1 MTRELPMTA
10 PAEVYRDRRAKLAK
24 ELRRPILV
32 FAGHAQARNY
42 AANAHPFRAGS
53 TYLYLGGPPIQDAA
67 WLIEPLSDG
76 DHGCTLL
83 KPVAE
88 PDDVIWVGESTS
100 DEQVA
105 EAAGIN
111 KSRIA
116 ASDTIEPVLA
126 GRSTAFICPPCP
138 RSLELARSLE
148 SAESAAPDELLAVV
162 DLRLVKDEHELHA
175 MRRAADV
182 GAQAHL
188 AAMRATV
195 PGASE
200 SAAAAALLAVLT
212 ANCCVPSFSP
222 IVTVDGQVLH
232 SESYAGRLDAGRLLL
247 VDAGAEEPGGYA
259 SDITRT
265 YPVTGE
271 FTAVQR
277 QLYDTVLRAETEA
290 IRECKPG
297 IRYRDI
303 HDHTGRVICEGLVD
317 AGLLRGCPAELA
329 ERGVHTLFF
338 VHGLGHLIGLDV
350 HDMED
355 FGDLAGYAP
364 GRCRR
369 EEFGHKFL
377 RLDRD
382 LEEDMTVTIEPGI
395 YLIEELWKREDLV
408 GQFKDVVNMPAVEKL
423 IESNFGGIRIEDTIR
438 IRADDQE
445 PEVLTGALPT
455 EPEELSE
462 IISGSR

>member
-1 MTRELPMTA
+1 MTRQLDMTA
-10 PAEVYRDRRAKLAK
+10 PAEVYRNRRAKLAK
-24 ELRRPILV
+24 ELRRPMLV
-32 FAGHAQARNY
+32 FSGHAQARNY
-42 AANAHPFRAGS
+42 ASTVHPFRAGS
-53 TYLYLGGPPIQDAA
+53 TYLYLGGPPIENAA

-83 KPVAE
+83 RPGVE
-88 PDDVIWVGESTS
+88 FDDLIWVGESIL

-105 EAAGIN
+105 EATGIH
-111 KSRIA
+111 KSRIVP
-116 ASDTIEPVLA
+116 SDTIEPVLA

-138 RSLELARSLE
+138 RSLDLAGSLE
-148 SAESAAPDELLAVV
+148 SVESAAPDELLAVIN
-162 DLRLVKDEHELHA
+162 LRLVKDEHELRA

-182 GAQAHL
+182 GVEAHL
-188 AAMRATV
+188 AAMRATA

-200 SAAAAALLAVLT
+200 AGAAGALLAVLT
-212 ANCCVPSFSP
+212 ANCCTPSFSP

-232 SESYAGRLDAGRLLL
+232 SGSYAGRLESGRLLL

-265 YPVTGE
+265 YPVTGK
-271 FTAVQR
+271 FTEVQR
-277 QLYDTVLRAETEA
+277 RLYDTVLRAQTEA

-297 IRYRDI
+297 MRYRDI
-303 HDHTGRVICEGLVD
+303 HDHTGRVICEGLVE
-317 AGLLRGCPAELA
+317 AGLLRGRPAKLA
-329 ERGVHTLFF
+329 QRGVHTLFF

-395 YLIEELWKREDLV
+395 YLIEELWRREDLV
-408 GQFKDVVNMPAVEKL
+408 GQFKDVVNMPAIEKL

-438 IRADDQE
+438 IRGDDQE
-445 PEVLTGALPT
+445 PEVLTGALPKA
-455 EPEELSE
+455 PVALEEIVSA
-462 IISGSR
+462 SR